1 MIAMRLAILMI
12 LLLGG
17 CSGAKVAVPTHFPI
31 PVVDKVP
38 LPIGIYIDE
47 NLSSYTHTEMLE
59 GRGEWQI
66 ELGSAQQP
74 LFQSLLEGMFYGHRF
89 IDLVVGDNQD
99 VAAILV
105 PSIEELQFSTPKQT
119 RTEYYE
125 VWIRYQFKLYDNRG
139 VLLGEWPLT
148 AYGKSHKQ
156 NHGSSSKSLQAAA
169 LLACRDA
176 MAFFTL
182 QFRSV
187 PVVKDWLASQLGGS

>member
-1 MIAMRLAILMI
+1 MSIRGLTLLV
-12 LLLGG
+12 LLLAGCGG
-17 CSGAKVAVPTHFPI
+17 ANVAVPTQFPV
-31 PVVDKVP
+31 PVIDKVP

-47 NLSSYTHTEMLE
+47 NLSSYTHTETLE
-59 GRGEWQI
+59 GRGEWRI

-74 LFQSLLEGMFYGHRF
+74 MFRSLLEGMFYGHRF
-89 IDLVVGDNQD
+89 LDRVVGDNQD

-105 PSIEELQFSTPKQT
+105 PSIEELQFSTPQQT
-119 RTEYYE
+119 RSEYFE

-148 AYGKSHKQ
+148 AYGNSHKQ
-156 NHGSSSKSLQAAA
+156 NGTASAVLQEAARLA
-169 LLACRDA
+169 LRDA

>member
-1 MIAMRLAILMI
+1 MSIRGLTLLV
-12 LLLGG
+12 LLLAGCGG
-17 CSGAKVAVPTHFPI
+17 ANVAVPTQFPV
-31 PVVDKVP
+31 PVVVKVP

-47 NLSSYTHTEMLE
+47 NLSSYTHTETLE
-59 GRGEWQI
+59 GRGEWRI

-74 LFQSLLEGMFYGHRF
+74 MFQSLLEGMFYDHRF
-89 IDLVVGDNQD
+89 LDRVVGDNQD

-105 PSIEELQFSTPKQT
+105 PSIEELQFSTPQQT
-119 RTEYYE
+119 RSEYFE

-156 NHGSSSKSLQAAA
+156 NHGSSSNSLQEAA
-169 LLACRDA
+169 LIACRDA

-187 PVVKDWLASQLGGS
+187 PVVKDWLASQLGGV